1 MARTRRD
8 PIVVGGISIAA
19 GEHRTVDIPVSP
31 LYTHDDLSISVQ
43 VIHGSQPGPVVF
55 ICAAI
60 HGDEINGVEIIRRVL
75 KHRSLRTVRGTLL
88 AIPIVNV
95 YGFLHHSR
103 YLPDGRDLNRS
114 FPGSEAGSLAARVA
128 ARFCRKSCS
137 SATTASTCTP
147 APGTGPTTRRSVP
160 TSTWRAPGA

>member
-103 YLPDGRDLNRS
+103 YLPDGRDRNHCLSGSRS
-114 FPGSEAGSLAARVA
+114 A
-128 ARFCRKSCS
+128 S
-137 SATTASTCTP
+137 S
-147 APGTGPTTRRSVP
+147 GHR
-160 TSTWRAPGA
+160 TSS